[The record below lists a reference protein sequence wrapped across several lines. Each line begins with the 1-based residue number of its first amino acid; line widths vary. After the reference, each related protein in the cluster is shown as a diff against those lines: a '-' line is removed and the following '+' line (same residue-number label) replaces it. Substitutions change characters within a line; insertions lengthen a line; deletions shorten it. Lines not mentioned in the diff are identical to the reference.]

1 MPRQV
6 PMDTEDC
13 WKVEQEAA
21 EEFIEGKNMEDA

>member
-13 WKVEQEAA
+13 WKVEQEVA
-21 EEFIEGKNMEDA
+21 EESLESKRLEDD